1 MKRKGKFANKTSEMQ
16 FRAYVTVLP
25 PAPRVGPENTL
36 HVSLAGEGYKV
47 VGPIGTLRQVEI
59 EASRAMEFV
68 RRGRPT
74 W

>member
-1 MKRKGKFANKTSEMQ
+1 MKRKGKLANKTSEMQ

-25 PAPRVGPENTL
+25 PALRVEPENTL
-36 HVSLAGEGYKV
+36 HISLAGESYKV
-47 VGPIGTLRQVEI
+47 VGPQGMLRLVEI
-59 EASRAMEFV
+59 EDSRAMEFL